1 MCDFGFR
8 LVLNKL
14 LCILKLNI
22 SLVYVIATIV
32 AVIYSYVIVNQI
44 ISISVLLKKK
54 VFYFITNS
62 QTTPVTLYHHLTLTC
77 LPFK

>member
-14 LCILKLNI
+14 LFILKLNI

-44 ISISVLLKKK
+44 ISISVLL
-54 VFYFITNS
+54 
-62 QTTPVTLYHHLTLTC
+62 
-77 LPFK
+77 